1 EREENKMMFKSK
13 LSRWAER
20 LSVEPVPARELML
33 SNHDLEPVERRRRQW
48 GAWNFVGFW
57 VADSFNINTWMVSS
71 SMIIAGLSWWQA
83 WICIWIG
90 YFISSTLIVSTG
102 RIGAVYH
109 IGFPVANRASFGI
122 WGSLWPVFNRAVMD
136 IKLACGKRMALA
148 SVRPNDVLSC
158 KSRYGLQCY
167 IGGQVVYLMIRSMSK
182 SWDRTR
188 MTGPFEPGVT
198 STPEFVSFVIFW
210 VCSLPALWFPVHKIR
225 HLFTVKAYVVPPAAI
240 GFLAWAV
247 VRAGGVGPILGQ
259 PSSLR
264 GSELAWEMVRGIMT
278 SIANFSTLIVND
290 CDFTR
295 FARRPVDAMWS
306 QFLGIPICFA
316 VTSFI
321 GIIVSSSST
330 IIYGESI
337 WDPVDLL
344 GRFLDDGG
352 AAQRFGVFV
361 IAFAFA
367 LAQLGTNIAANSVS
381 AGSDMAAL
389 LPRYINIRR
398 GGYLCAVIGLAMCP
412 YNLMSSANR
421 FVTYLSSYSVFLS
434 SIAGV
439 IITDY
444 YVVRRGFL
452 DVGDLYHAR
461 HSGPYYYTRGIN
473 FRAYVAY
480 VAGILINVVG
490 FAGAVGRQVPEAATY
505 IYRLDFFCGLFV
517 SSVVYW
523 ALCRLFPVQATSK
536 HWMEVGDD
544 IDDDEALEEGSRS
557 QSGEEA
563 VEEGKNQACLSEEKS
578 HK

>member
-1 EREENKMMFKSK
+1 MMVKSQF
-13 LSRWAER
+13 SRWSER
-20 LSVEPVPARELML
+20 LAVESVPSRELML

-57 VADSFNINTWMVSS
+57 VADSFNINTWMISS
-71 SMIIAGLSWWQA
+71 SMIMAGLSWWQA

-90 YFISSTLIVSTG
+90 YFISSALIVLTG

-122 WGSLWPVFNRAVMD
+122 WGSLWPVFNRAAMGEHQ
-136 IKLACGKRMALA
+136 A
-148 SVRPNDVLSC
+148 
-158 KSRYGLQCY
+158 CY

-182 SWDRTR
+182 SWDRSR
-188 MTGPFEPGVT
+188 MSGPFERGVT

-210 VCSLPALWFPVHKIR
+210 LCSLPALWFPVHKIR
-225 HLFTVKAYVVPPAAI
+225 HLFTVKAYVVPPAAVA
-240 GFLAWAV
+240 FLVWAV

-259 PSSLR
+259 PSSIG
-264 GSELAWEMVRGIMT
+264 GSELAWEMVRGIMA
-278 SIANFSTLIVND
+278 SIANFSTLIIND

-295 FARRPVDAMWS
+295 FARRPVDALWS

-321 GIIVSSSST
+321 GIVVSSSST

-337 WDPVDLL
+337 WNPVDLL

-361 IAFAFA
+361 IALAFA

-381 AGSDMAAL
+381 AGSDLTAL

-398 GGYLCAVIGLAMCP
+398 GGYLCAVIGLVMCP
-412 YNLMSSANR
+412 YNLVTSANR
-421 FVTYLSSYSVFLS
+421 FVTYLSAYSVFLS

-444 YVVRRGFL
+444 YIVRRGFL
-452 DVGDLYHAR
+452 VVGNLYHAR
-461 HSGPYYYTRGIN
+461 HSGPYFYTWGVN

-480 VAGILINVVG
+480 IAGILINVVG
-490 FAGAVGRQVPEAATY
+490 FAGAVGHQVPEAATY
-505 IYRLDFFCGLFV
+505 LYRLDFFCGLFV
-517 SSVVYW
+517 SSAVYW
-523 ALCRLFPVQATSK
+523 ALCRLFPVPATSK
-536 HWMEVGDD
+536 HWMEVCDA
-544 IDDDEALEEGSRS
+544 IDDGEVMEEGSRS
-557 QSGEEA
+557 HSREDV
-563 VEEGKNQACLSEEKS
+563 VEEGKHRACMSEEMS
-578 HK
+578 HE